1 MTTVRDIEQYL
12 YAWAPRELAESWD
25 NVGLLVGDPEAEVRR
40 VLVALD
46 VTPQVV
52 AEAIEKDCQLI
63 AAHHPVMNCAWNQV
77 QTVRTDDRQGRV
89 LTELIRHGIAAI
101 CMHTNLDAAEGGVNE
116 VLAGIFGMQDW
127 EGFADGCGRVGEV
140 DPITVPELA
149 RKAQAV
155 LGGRCNRPRSGPA
168 VQVKF
173 ADTGRTVRRLAV
185 ISGAGGSMFEDA
197 LAVGADCLLTGEA
210 NHHAAIDAVRLGL
223 SLVAAGHYATE
234 FPVCAAIADRLRT
247 AFPELEVRVSGE
259 NRDPFTYI

>member
-1 MTTVRDIEQYL
+1 MAADELKAIAQSIVADNKGVLAADESTGTIKKRFDSIGVDGAGLIMNLVVLTAALSSLNAGL
-12 YAWAPRELAESWD
+12 YATGRTLRLAIQQD
-25 NVGLLVGDPEAEVRR
+25 
-40 VLVALD
+40 
-46 VTPQVV
+46 
-52 AEAIEKDCQLI
+52 I
-63 AAHHPVMNCAWNQV
+63 AV
-77 QTVRTDDRQGRV
+77 
-89 LTELIRHGIAAI
+89 I
-101 CMHTNLDAAEGGVNE
+101 CMHTNADCAEGGVNE
-116 VLAGIFGMQDW
+116 VLAGIFGMRDW
-127 EGFADGCGRVGEV
+127 EVFADGCGRVGEV
-140 DPITVPELA
+140 EPITVPELA
-149 RKAQAV
+149 CKAQAV

-173 ADTGRTVRRLAV
+173 ADTGKTVKRLAV

-234 FPVCAAIADRLRT
+234 FPVCAAIADRLRA

>member
-52 AEAIEKDCQLI
+52 DEAIEKDCQLI

-101 CMHTNLDAAEGGVNE
+101 CMHTNLDAAEGGVNDQ
-116 VLAGIFGMQDW
+116 LAKALGLTDTIPLNEQKIGRIGTLSCEKPLEQFLHDVVKSL
-127 EGFADGCGRVGEV
+127 GCRGLRYRG
-140 DPITVPELA
+140 
-149 RKAQAV
+149 
-155 LGGRCNRPRSGPA
+155 GGRPVRRVA
-168 VQVKF
+168 VGGGACGEYIPQ
-173 ADTGRTVRRLAV
+173 ALAQGCDTFVTSDLRYNDFLDTQGLNLIDAGHFPTEDVVCAEVVRRLQKAFPDIRVSKSAV
-185 ISGAGGSMFEDA
+185 
-197 LAVGADCLLTGEA
+197 
-210 NHHAAIDAVRLGL
+210 HHDAVQ
-223 SLVAAGHYATE
+223 YYMTE
-234 FPVCAAIADRLRT
+234 
-247 AFPELEVRVSGE
+247 GE
-259 NRDPFTYI
+259 